1 MIELEQRKAAF
12 VQLAR
17 VLKPLSE
24 KAEWPGYACGLGESE
39 YNELAE
45 LIERVKHHNPWF
57 TPENVRKAMAAWA
70 ENLGD
75 DVLEKWLKPYRPDI
89 NRAVDPKRVGIVM
102 AGNIPMVGFH
112 DLLSVLISGHRAVIK
127 LSSDDN
133 LLIPALTNTLV
144 TIEPE
149 FKSRIT
155 IADRLNKIDAVIA
168 TGSNNSSR
176 YFDYYFSKYPNIIR
190 KNRNSVAVIEHDTSD
205 EDLAQLGEDI
215 FAFFGLGCRNVTQL
229 LLPEDFDIDRFFK
242 AILPYQ
248 DIVNHNK
255 YVNNYD
261 YYKALYLMNREN
273 LLDNGF
279 ILLRPN
285 DNIYSALGTL
295 HYRHYDEPENAVK
308 IIEEHRE
315 KIQCVVGNQQ
325 LLPNALSPGKSQQ
338 PALWDYADGVDTIQF
353 LTSL

>member
-1 MIELEQRKAAF
+1 MMELEQRKAAF
-12 VQLAR
+12 VQLAK

-39 YNELAE
+39 YHELTE
-45 LIERVKHHNPWF
+45 LIERVKYHNPWF

-70 ENLGD
+70 ENLSE
-75 DVLEKWLKPYRPDI
+75 DVLEKWLKPYRPEIDLS
-89 NRAVDPKRVGIVM
+89 AEPKRVGIVM

-112 DLLSVLISGHRAVIK
+112 DLLSVLISGHRAIIK
-127 LSSDDN
+127 MSSDDN
-133 LLIPALTNTLV
+133 LLIPALISILI

-155 IADRLNKIDAVIA
+155 IAERLNEIDAVIA

-176 YFDYYFSKYPNIIR
+176 YFDYYFSKYPHIIR
-190 KNRNSVAVIEHDTSD
+190 KNRNSLAVIENDMSD
-205 EDLAQLGEDI
+205 EDLRNIGEDV
-215 FAFFGLGCRNVTQL
+215 FAFFGLGCRNVTHL

-242 AILPYQ
+242 AILPYH

-255 YVNNYD
+255 YANNYD

-279 ILLRPN
+279 ILLRPSN
-285 DNIYSALGTL
+285 DIYSALGTL
-295 HYRHYDEPENAVK
+295 HYRRYDQPEAAVK

-315 KIQCVVGNQQ
+315 MIQCVVGNND
-325 LLPNALSPGKSQQ
+325 LIPEAVSPGKSQQ
-338 PALWDYADGVDTIQF
+338 PALWDYADGVDTLDF
-353 LTSL
+353 LGKI